1 MEDIEI
7 KLVRSPEWN
16 MIDHAVKSLL
26 HGELTEGERH
36 VGGPTLCHK
45 DTCAENALWN
55 VVMHLSNGNQS

>member
-1 MEDIEI
+1 MCVEDIEI

-36 VGGPTLCHK
+36 VGGPTL
-45 DTCAENALWN
+45 
-55 VVMHLSNGNQS
+55 